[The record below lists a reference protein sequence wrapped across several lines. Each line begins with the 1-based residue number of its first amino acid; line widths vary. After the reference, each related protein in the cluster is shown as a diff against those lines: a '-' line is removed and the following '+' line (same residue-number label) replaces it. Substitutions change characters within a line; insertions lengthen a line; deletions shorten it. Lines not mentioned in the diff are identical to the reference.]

1 MNYGNDTYNVVKIGT
16 QWWMAEN
23 LKTAIYNDL
32 TDIPNVTDDTWGSLT
47 TGAWS
52 YYNNNTSNGNTYGK
66 LYNWYSVN
74 TGKLCPQDW
83 SVPSSNTNWATLIDY
98 LGGTSVA
105 GGKLKQTGTTL
116 WNSPNTGATNES
128 GFNALPAGT
137 RESNTILFNDDI
149 SDLYLWLGD
158 INNDITINIL
168 DIFLLIYIII

>member
-1 MNYGNDTYNVVKIGT
+1 MNLGNKKSNLLILLAVFIVGGCGNFSGNYEEIESSACMTNDWGLIFNKNNEDNHGSTGKMNYGNDTYNVVKIGT

-32 TDIPNVTDDTWGSLT
+32 TDIPNVTDDTWGNLT

-52 YYNNNTSNGNTYGK
+52 YYNNTTSNGNTYGK

-98 LGGTSVA
+98 LGGTNVA
-105 GGKLKQTGTTL
+105 GGKL
-116 WNSPNTGATNES
+116 
-128 GFNALPAGT
+128 
-137 RESNTILFNDDI
+137 
-149 SDLYLWLGD
+149 
-158 INNDITINIL
+158 
-168 DIFLLIYIII
+168 